1 MIRFNEKNLS
11 FSTNL
16 IRRKSMLSLFYHSVN
31 CIRNAE
37 GVWPI
42 VIRNF
47 AIVLSNRQNE
57 SDQRIEIE
65 SEKRKTMKIDLRD
78 DLSTRPSAQR
88 WIDFGQIEEHE
99 ENVSRFA
106 FVVDAPWRKVESF
119 DIRNN
124 FRQRQR
130 FEMFEF
136 FVGARSVIGKNF

>member
-1 MIRFNEKNLS
+1 M
-11 FSTNL
+11 
-16 IRRKSMLSLFYHSVN
+16 
-31 CIRNAE
+31 
-37 GVWPI
+37 
-42 VIRNF
+42 IRNF
-47 AIVLSNRQNE
+47 AIVFSNRQNE